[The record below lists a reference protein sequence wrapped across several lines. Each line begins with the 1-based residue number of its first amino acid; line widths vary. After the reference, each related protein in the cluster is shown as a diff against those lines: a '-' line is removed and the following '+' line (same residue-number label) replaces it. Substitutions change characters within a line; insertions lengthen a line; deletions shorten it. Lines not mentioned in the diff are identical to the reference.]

1 MQGDMMAELPGLPSL
16 GEGWLQSY
24 IAMAGMADALRG
36 DVGRGARWWHALF
49 EGIGRLSEGR
59 LDLLQQRMARQV
71 QELGTA
77 FRLPG
82 EEGERPWPVSAVP
95 LLIGEDDWAVIA
107 AGIAQRAELLER
119 LLDDVFGEQTVV
131 ASGAVPAAL
140 VTGSRAFWRSQ
151 IGVKPPGGHHLHI
164 YAADI
169 GRDPSGEWRV
179 LDDHVRAPVGAGYA
193 LENRLASSR
202 LMGALQTR
210 LHVERLAPF
219 FSAFRE
225 GLSAVCRR
233 SDPRIG
239 LLTPG
244 RYNQSYA
251 EQAHLAR
258 YLGLLLVE
266 GSDLSVTED
275 GLFVRTIEG
284 LKRVDALWRRI
295 DSRYLDPLAFDAGSA
310 IGVPGLMD
318 AMAAGQAVI
327 ANAPGA
333 GAVESTAMGAFLP
346 ALAQRLLGE
355 HLILPN
361 IATWWCGQDG
371 PRAQVEARLDEL
383 LIAPAFSEAPLGLPR
398 GRPVLAAT
406 LSRAQREILLADMR
420 NRPTDYVAMED
431 VHLSTTPAVLDGQ
444 LVPRPFTVRVF
455 AARDGE
461 GKWTVMPGGFARIGD
476 DSDARVTVMGEG
488 AFSADVCVVGRKTVD
503 PVSLLPQKVPI
514 RRNPG
519 TLPSRAADNLY
530 WLGRY
535 LERGEAT
542 LRLVRATLGGSIV
555 ADGGAALFPLTLDR
569 LGTMLIASG
578 AAIAERPAAE
588 DGEEPEEE
596 EGAGETH
603 DLREL
608 ALLALDGDGPAS
620 IKVLMRHARAI
631 ASGTRDR
638 LSGDVWRLVDAPLPA
653 AASDDAEAM
662 LARAVDLQERF
673 SALAGLS
680 AENMG
685 RTAGWR
691 FHDMGR
697 RIERAQWGCR
707 QVRIF
712 GAADAS
718 ADDLTTLL
726 DLFDSQI
733 SYRARYL
740 AGLALEPVRDLVA
753 LDPYNPRSIAFQVE
767 RIARHLAELPAL
779 RDDGMAEAHEMIF
792 YRIEATLRT
801 ATAETLDAATVLGL
815 ENMFSEL
822 SNAISTRFFLQGS
835 EGFRMSGMTLA

>member
-1 MQGDMMAELPGLPSL
+1 MAELPGMPSL
-16 GEGWLQSY
+16 GEGWLHSY
-24 IAMAGMADALRG
+24 IGKAGTADALRG
-36 DVGRGARWWHALF
+36 DVGRGAKWWHALF
-49 EGIGRLSEGR
+49 EEIGRLSEGR

-82 EEGERPWPVSAVP
+82 EEWERPWPVSAVP
-95 LLIGEDDWAVIA
+95 LLIGEDDWAIIA
-107 AGIAQRAELLER
+107 EGVAQRAELFEI
-119 LLDDVFGEQTVV
+119 LLHDIFGEQTIVS
-131 ASGAVPAAL
+131 SGAVPAAL
-140 VTGSRAFWRSQ
+140 ITGSRAFWRSQ
-151 IGVKPPGGHHLHI
+151 IGIKPPGGHHLHI
-164 YAADI
+164 YAVDL

-193 LENRLASSR
+193 LENRLASTR
-202 LMGALQTR
+202 LMGGLQTR

-225 GLSAVCRR
+225 GLAAVCRR
-233 SDPRIG
+233 TDPRIG

-266 GSDLSVTED
+266 GSDLAVRED

-295 DSRYLDPLAFDAGSA
+295 DSRYLDPLAFDTDSA

-327 ANAPGA
+327 ANSPGA
-333 GAVESTAMGAFLP
+333 GAVESTAMAAFLP
-346 ALAQRLLGE
+346 RLAQKLLGE

-371 PRAQVEARLDEL
+371 PRAQVEARFDEL
-383 LIAPAFSEAPLGLPR
+383 LIAPAFTDAPVGLPR
-398 GRPVLAAT
+398 GRPVLTST
-406 LSRAQREILLADMR
+406 LSSAERAALLADMR
-420 NRPTDYVAMED
+420 NRPTDYAAMED

-455 AARDGE
+455 AARDGN

-488 AFSADVCVVGRKTVD
+488 AFSADVCVVGRKAVD

-555 ADGGAALFPLTLDR
+555 ADGGAAMFPLTLDR

-578 AAIAERPAAE
+578 AAATEKPE
-588 DGEEPEEE
+588 DEEVDGDGEDF
-596 EGAGETH
+596 GETH

-620 IKVLMRHARAI
+620 IANLMRHARVI

-638 LSGDVWRLVDAPLPA
+638 LSGDVWRLVDAPLPKVL
-653 AASDDAEAM
+653 SEDAEAT

-697 RIERAQWGCR
+697 RIERAMWGCR
-707 QVRIF
+707 QVRCF
-712 GAADAS
+712 GAKDAS

-753 LDPYNPRSIAFQVE
+753 LDPYNPRSVAFQIE
-767 RIARHLAELPAL
+767 RIAKHLSDLPPL
-779 RDDGMAEAHEMIF
+779 HDDGMAEAHEMIF
-792 YRIEATLRT
+792 YRIESTLRT
-801 ATAETLDAATVLGL
+801 ATADTLDGTMMLGL
-815 ENMFSEL
+815 ENMLSEL
-822 SNAISTRFFLQGS
+822 SNAISARFFLQGS

>member
-1 MQGDMMAELPGLPSL
+1 MQGDMTAELPGMPSL
-16 GEGWLQSY
+16 GEGWLHSY
-24 IAMAGMADALRG
+24 IAKAGTADALRG
-36 DVGRGARWWHALF
+36 DVGRGAKWWHALF
-49 EGIGRLSEGR
+49 EGVGRATEGR

-82 EEGERPWPVSAVP
+82 EERERPWPVSAMP
-95 LLIGEDDWAVIA
+95 LLIGEDDWANIA
-107 AGIAQRAELLER
+107 AGVAQRAELLER
-119 LLDDVFGEQTVV
+119 LLDDIFGEQRLV
-131 ASGAVPAAL
+131 AAGALPAAL
-140 VTGSRAFWRSQ
+140 ITGSRAYWRSQ
-151 IGVKPPGGHHLHI
+151 IGVKPPGGHRLHI
-164 YAADI
+164 YAADL

-193 LENRLASSR
+193 LENRLASTR
-202 LMGALQTR
+202 LMGGLQTK

-225 GLSAVCRR
+225 GLAAVCRR

-266 GSDLSVTED
+266 GNDLAVRED

-284 LKRVDALWRRI
+284 LKRIDALWRRI
-295 DSRYLDPLAFDAGSA
+295 DSRLLDPLAFDATSA

-333 GAVESTAMGAFLP
+333 GVVESTAIAAFLP
-346 ALAQRLLGE
+346 KLAHRLMGE
-355 HLILPN
+355 NLLLPN

-383 LIAPAFSEAPLGLPR
+383 LIAPAFSEAPIGLPR
-398 GRPVLAAT
+398 GRPALAANLT
-406 LSRAQREILLADMR
+406 DVERAALLADMHR
-420 NRPTDYVAMED
+420 RPMDYVAMED

-461 GKWTVMPGGFARIGD
+461 GRWTVMPGGFARIGD

-488 AFSADVCVVGRKTVD
+488 AFSADVCVVGSRAVE

-569 LGTMLIASG
+569 LGTMLISSG
-578 AAIAERPAAE
+578 AVASEPDE
-588 DGEEPEEE
+588 DEEDEDAPEHSY
-596 EGAGETH
+596 GATH
-603 DLREL
+603 DLREM
-608 ALLALDGDGPAS
+608 ALLALDGTGPAS
-620 IKVLMRHARAI
+620 IATLMRYARNI

-638 LSGDVWRLVDAPLPA
+638 LSGDVWRLVDAPLPKPL
-653 AASDDAEAM
+653 SDDPEAI

-673 SALAGLS
+673 SALAGLA

-697 RIERAQWGCR
+697 RIERAMWGCR
-707 QVRIF
+707 QVRSF
-712 GAADAS
+712 GGADAS

-726 DLFDSQI
+726 DLCDSQI

-740 AGLALEPVRDLVA
+740 AGLAIEPVRDLVA
-753 LDPYNPRSIAFQVE
+753 LDPYNPRSIAYQIE
-767 RIARHLAELPAL
+767 RIAGHLKDLPAL
-779 RDDGMAEAHEMIF
+779 RDDGMAEVHEMIF
-792 YRIEATLRT
+792 YRIESAIRT
-801 ATAETLDAATVLGL
+801 ATAETLDTTMMLGL
-815 ENMFSEL
+815 ENMLSEF
-822 SNAISTRFFLQGS
+822 SNALGTRFFLQGS
-835 EGFRMSGMTLA
+835 EGFRMAGMTLA